1 MILDPSALRLENC
14 VGVPKCDKNNQG
26 EKTLTDDSYESLNLK
41 DLKKERKFKKKFD
54 EDKKPT
60 WGLV

>member
-1 MILDPSALRLENC
+1 M
-14 VGVPKCDKNNQG
+14 GVPKCDKNNQG